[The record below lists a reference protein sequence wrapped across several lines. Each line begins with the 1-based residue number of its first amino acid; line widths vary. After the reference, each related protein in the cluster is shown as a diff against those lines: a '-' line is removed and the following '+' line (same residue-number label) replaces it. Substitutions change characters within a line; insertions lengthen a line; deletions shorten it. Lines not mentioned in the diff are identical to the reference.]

1 MDNNQVS
8 IFESRYKKLGMQ
20 HINQFTLD
28 DINTDKF
35 KPYIKVLYL
44 PPGYTITVDFKQ
56 YVTQASS
63 LFFVNSNQYL
73 SVHAIGAKD
82 GYMIY
87 YNRDFYCVQI
97 HDAEVACDGLL
108 FNNLS
113 NMPMT
118 TLKAEDTGIV
128 DNIFKLINEEL
139 SVAQLQQEE
148 MLRVYL
154 KQLIIF
160 STRLW
165 RIQQLGDQNN
175 STDQDTGFF
184 RQFSLLVENHY
195 RDKHTVADYAQ
206 IMGMAPKTLTNKLR
220 KMNLSQ
226 PNEIIKDRIILEA
239 KRLLIHTS
247 MSAKEIAYQLGYD
260 DPAYFN
266 RLFALKAGDN
276 TSEFRKKY
284 NQGKMYN

>member
-1 MDNNQVS
+1 MSNNQVS
-8 IFESRYKKLGMQ
+8 VFESRYKKLGLQ

-28 DINTDKF
+28 DINTEKF
-35 KPYIKVLYL
+35 RPYIKALYL
-44 PPGYTITVDFKQ
+44 PPDYTITVDFKL
-56 YVTQASS
+56 YVTQAPS

-73 SVHAIGAKD
+73 SIQGIGVKD
-82 GYMIY
+82 GYMIF

-118 TLKAEDTGIV
+118 TLKAEDNGIV

-165 RIQQLGDQNN
+165 RIQQLGVLN
-175 STDQDTGFF
+175 SSADHDTGFF

-195 RDKHTVADYAQ
+195 RDKHAVADYAE
-206 IMGMAPKTLTNKLR
+206 IMGIAPKTLTHKLR
-220 KMNLSQ
+220 KMHRSQ

-260 DPAYFN
+260 DPGYFN
-266 RLFALKAGDN
+266 RLFALKSGTN

-284 NQGKMYN
+284 NLGKMYN